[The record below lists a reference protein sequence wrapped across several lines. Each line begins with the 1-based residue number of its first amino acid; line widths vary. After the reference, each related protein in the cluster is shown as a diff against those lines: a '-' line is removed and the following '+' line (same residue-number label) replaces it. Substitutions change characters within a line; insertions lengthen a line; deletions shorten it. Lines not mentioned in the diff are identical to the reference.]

1 MTGVQFLP
9 YYVVMERFLKKQI
22 IEDLND
28 KMVFLAGPRQVGK
41 TTLSTS
47 LYKNTDYLNWDI
59 DEDRSKILNKE
70 FQKSSLLVFDEIHK
84 YKKWRNYLKGIVDKR
99 GNDQK
104 ILVTGSAKLDVL
116 RKGGDSLQG
125 RYHFLRLLPLT
136 YKELNM
142 KNREDLLHL
151 FNLTGFPEPFFKGTQ
166 TYCNRW
172 SRSYRERLVRLEVA
186 TNEQFTDLATIE
198 IMLHRLPELVGGLL
212 SVNGLAEDIQV
223 AHKTV
228 DKWLKSL
235 ERLYAIFSILPFGP
249 PKIKAVKKSHKIFFF
264 DWNSVVE
271 EGPRFEN
278 LVAVHLLK
286 WIYFEQDTQ
295 GRNLELKFYRDKY
308 DREVDFVVTENNKPI
323 LFVEAKLSDAEST
336 KGLKYLK
343 GLYPQSRALQVHLQG
358 KKEYVDQLGIE
369 HLNAIKLFSE
379 LI

>member
-1 MTGVQFLP
+1 MD
-9 YYVVMERFLKKQI
+9 RFLKKQI

-41 TTLSTS
+41 TTLATS

-84 YKKWRNYLKGIVDKR
+84 YKNWRNYLKGLVDKR

-125 RYHFLRLLPLT
+125 RYHYLRLLPLSF
-136 YKELNM
+136 KELNM
-142 KNREDLLHL
+142 KTREDLLHL
-151 FNLTGFPEPFFKGTQ
+151 FKLTGFPEPFFKGTQ
-166 TYCNRW
+166 VYCNRW

-186 TNEQFTDLATIE
+186 TNEQFVDLATIE
-198 IMLHRLPELVGGLL
+198 IMLHRLPDLVGGLL
-212 SVNGLAEDIQV
+212 SINGIAEDIQV

-235 ERLYAIFSILPFGP
+235 ERLYAVFSVLPFGP
-249 PKIKAVKKSHKIFFF
+249 PKIKAIKKSHKIFFF
-264 DWNSVVE
+264 DWNSIVE

-278 LVAVHLLK
+278 LVAVHLFK
-286 WIYFEQDTQ
+286 WICFQQDTQ

-308 DREVDFVVTENNKPI
+308 DREVDFVVTENNKAI
-323 LFVEAKLSDAEST
+323 LFVEAKISDAEST
-336 KGLKYLK
+336 KGLRYLK
-343 GLYPQSRALQVHLQG
+343 GLYPQARALQIHLHG
-358 KKEYVDQLGIE
+358 KKDYVDQLGIE
-369 HLNAIKLFSE
+369 HVHAIKLFSE